1 MIAILI
7 NAVEVLFVLAL
18 LIVFVQGAWRHTVEQ
33 TLGDPLLTDSSPKA
47 KTKQYFMLL
56 CKVLWNIAVPI
67 VMVGAVLVEFM
78 GLMAESK
85 NDEIETRTDS
95 SGNYWYRPE
104 GGRWYTHSADQD
116 AIAPRD

>member
-7 NAVEVLFVLAL
+7 NAIAVLFALVVLFA
-18 LIVFVQGAWRHTVEQ
+18 FVWGAWRHTVKQ
-33 TLGDPLLTDSSPKA
+33 TLGDPLLVDPSLNT
-47 KTKQYFMLL
+47 KTKRYFTLL
-56 CKVLWNIAVPI
+56 GKVLWNIAVPI